1 MYEFYVRLFLYF
13 IYLPSPSFLIAVYI
27 SDLEAVTFLFDLSV
41 FILTVQN
48 TQKERDKKNF
58 VKLPNIN

>member
-13 IYLPSPSFLIAVYI
+13 IYLPSPFFLIAVYI